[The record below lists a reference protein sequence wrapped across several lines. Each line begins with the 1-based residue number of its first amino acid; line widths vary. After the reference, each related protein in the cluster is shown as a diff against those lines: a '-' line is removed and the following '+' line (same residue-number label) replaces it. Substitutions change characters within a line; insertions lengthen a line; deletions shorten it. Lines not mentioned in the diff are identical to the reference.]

1 MSPDNLNTTVEKST
15 TQQTTENPINLADLA
30 ADYKV
35 RHPRFSAPADST
47 KPNVDLTTETIPE
60 PEVPKEEQKLYLT
73 ETGSADSTKKTW
85 RDSSYSRLYIMGG
98 VFGVGALALGFMFN
112 MKLPSVRT
120 ASVSMSDK
128 PKTEDAKEPEFAGDG
143 EFAAQAALSGQDGA
157 YGTAQNSMGHGT
169 GPTRATK
176 LKPNSKTSPT
186 SRTTASA
193 ATAAHTVRTSAP
205 RRASLPSTM
214 AYNPTPA
221 RRAYIAPTDDIPAST
236 YRRRPVVAPV
246 ASAPVSVKSATAA
259 GSRSATSSLSQPQQ
273 SAAERRQAAIAA
285 TSTMGGTSDSS
296 KMASAQNVASS
307 AVVQSPQTQGYQE
320 AAYLASEDAV
330 LSGIPQQLINRSQ
343 KALGRLGM
351 GVAFIPGD
359 TEALNGQPVEIAIED
374 PLKSGLPAD
383 ARIEAI
389 VDFPKAEGQLKSA
402 VIRLTPKAIAIGDA
416 EYPLPPGTVILTG
429 KNGQPLIAKR
439 QGSEFLR
446 AIGSTAKTILGG
458 TIGGLSTLA
467 FGNGTG
473 ILSGLGGGLNGLGG
487 LSNLGRTPG
496 TQQATEILALRENT
510 AIQVNIVKPLTLPAI
525 QADSDA
531 VPEAVDV
538 AIEQTSTDSV
548 SPEPPSQPMRFAQT
562 ITDAE
567 LMANANEQ
575 LAPAQPQLED
585 LAQPQLE
592 ELAQPVQPTEVTQP
606 EVQDGQ

>member
-1 MSPDNLNTTVEKST
+1 MSPDNLNATVEKST

-193 ATAAHTVRTSAP
+193 ATAAHTVRMSAP
-205 RRASLPSTM
+205 RRASLPPTM

-236 YRRRPVVAPV
+236 FRRRPAVPAVSIPV
-246 ASAPVSVKSATAA
+246 MKSAPAA
-259 GSRSATSSLSQPQQ
+259 VSRSAATLPSQPQQ

-285 TSTMGGTSDSS
+285 TSTMGGTSDST
-296 KMASAQNVASS
+296 KLASVQGTAPVA
-307 AVVQSPQTQGYQE
+307 QSPQTQGYQE

-343 KALGRLGM
+343 KAEGSLLM

-359 TEALNGQPVEIAIED
+359 TEALNGQPVEVAIVD
-374 PLKSGLPAD
+374 PLDSGLPAD
-383 ARIEAI
+383 ARIEA
-389 VDFPKAEGQLKSA
+389 VVEFPKAEGQLKSA

-531 VPEAVDV
+531 VPESVDV
-538 AIEQTSTDSV
+538 AVGQTTTDPASV

-567 LMANANEQ
+567 LMAIANEQ
-575 LAPAQPQLED
+575 SAPAQPQLED
-585 LAQPQLE
+585 
-592 ELAQPVQPTEVTQP
+592 LAQPVQPTEVTQP

>member
-221 RRAYIAPTDDIPAST
+221 RRAYIPPTDDIPPST
-236 YRRRPVVAPV
+236 FRRRPAVPAV
-246 ASAPVSVKSATAA
+246 SAPVVKSAPAA
-259 GSRSATSSLSQPQQ
+259 VSRSAATLPNQPQQ
-273 SAAERRQAAIAA
+273 SAAKRRQAAIAA

-343 KALGRLGM
+343 KALGRLLM

-402 VIRLTPKAIAIGDA
+402 VIRLTPKAIAIGDV

-473 ILSGLGGGLNGLGG
+473 ILSGLGGGLNSLGG

-531 VPEAVDV
+531 VPETVDV
-538 AIEQTSTDSV
+538 AVGQTTTDLASV

-567 LMANANEQ
+567 LMAIANEQ
-575 LAPAQPQLED
+575 SAPTQS
-585 LAQPQLE
+585 QLE
-592 ELAQPVQPTEVTQP
+592 ELAQPVPPTEATQP